1 MKRNERDFE
10 SEYRVIEMLHAI
22 KFFIEAAN
30 RLTQE
35 DIDTLGKVA
44 DFMKKSKTQEP
55 CEMTISEIEK
65 ALGHPIKIIK
75 EHSNEEM

>member
-1 MKRNERDFE
+1 MRDLE

-22 KFFIEAAN
+22 KIFIEAAK
-30 RLTQE
+30 RLTPE
-35 DIDTLGKVA
+35 DIDAFEKIA
-44 DFMKKSKTQEP
+44 DFMKKSKPQEP

-75 EHSNEEM
+75 EHSNEKM

>member
-1 MKRNERDFE
+1 MRNLE

-22 KFFIEAAN
+22 KVFIEAAK
-30 RLTQE
+30 RLTPE
-35 DIDTLGKVA
+35 DIDALEKIA
-44 DFMKKSKTQEP
+44 DFMKKSKPQEP

-75 EHSNEEM
+75 EHSNEKM